1 MYAVI
6 FRAEINQLD
15 SEYLETARKM
25 RDLALSEY
33 GCIEFTSTTEGNHE
47 ISISYWKT
55 QEHIKAWKENEEHLT
70 VQEVGKR
77 KWYKSYFVQIVE
89 ILRQYGNST

>member
-15 SEYLETARKM
+15 SEYLETANRM

-33 GCIEFTSTTEGNHE
+33 GCIEFTSTTEGSNE
-47 ISISYWKT
+47 ISISYWEM
-55 QEHIKAWKENEEHLT
+55 QGQIKAWKENEEHLKA
-70 VQEVGKR
+70 QEIGKR
-77 KWYKSYFVQIVE
+77 KWYKNYSVQIVE
-89 ILRQYGNST
+89 ILREYGNST